1 MALLRVS
8 AATLLVWVSLFGG
21 LVGAAPLLHAQSPP
35 VSPSDSSES
44 SGAEKSKAAQTH
56 YRKAAKA
63 FRAGDNESAVH
74 HFRRAYELKPD
85 GMLLYNLAIVHAA
98 AGRPE
103 RAIWYAEQARKSGDL
118 TRNARTRNAG
128 RLRALRVAVDGTE
141 LADAFAR
148 QETET
153 AKADDPAPPPPESR
167 RPVEPPPTSQDASF
181 DHPILWGGVSLAA
194 LGLGGLGGAAGLEI
208 SLQDDLARYRDVART
223 GDSGRYRDL
232 RERIGRR
239 QRLGRTLLIGGAI
252 STGVGLALAAID
264 LGMSDGSPLFR
275 LGAAGAPTSP
285 DSLMLTL
292 TVGR

>member
-1 MALLRVS
+1 MASLRVS
-8 AATLLVWVSLFGG
+8 AATLLLWGSLIGG
-21 LVGAAPLLHAQSPP
+21 LVIAPPTVHAQSPP
-35 VSPSDSSES
+35 DPPASSSD
-44 SGAEKSKAAQTH
+44 AEKSKDAQTH

-103 RAIWYAEQARKSGDL
+103 RAIWYAEQAIKSGDL
-118 TRNARTRNAG
+118 TQNARIRNAG
-128 RLRALRVAVDGTE
+128 RLRGLRVAVAGTK
-141 LADAFAR
+141 LADAVA
-148 QETET
+148 QTETEST
-153 AKADDPAPPPPESR
+153 SAPPPDPSPPKNP
-167 RPVEPPPTSQDASF
+167 RPVGPPPEPKDNSF

-194 LGLGGLGGAAGLEI
+194 LGLGGLGGAAGLELAI
-208 SLQDDLARYRDVART
+208 RDDLERYREVART
-223 GDSGRYRDL
+223 GDRTRYSDL

-239 QRLGRTLLIGGAI
+239 QRLGRVLLVGGAI

-264 LGMSDGSPLFR
+264 LGTSGGPPLFR
-275 LGAAGAPTSP
+275 LGAASPPSLP
-285 DSLMLTL
+285 DSLVLTL